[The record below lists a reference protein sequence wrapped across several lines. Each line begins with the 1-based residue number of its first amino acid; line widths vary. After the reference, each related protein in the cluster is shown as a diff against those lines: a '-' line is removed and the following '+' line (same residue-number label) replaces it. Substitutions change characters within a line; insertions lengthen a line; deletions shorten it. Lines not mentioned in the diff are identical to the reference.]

1 MALGFP
7 RHCLLQNQ
15 MWYKIANPLISS
27 RGSDLLQAQPN
38 HPNPSHDQHRFWIYS
53 GYVFRI
59 PLILLKT
66 YSKLLK
72 YLVGISTRQEKS
84 PSLFYFWTPGN
95 SSNSFRAAAVLVA
108 HSMTSN
114 SNQQKPACRRE
125 VKMLCYDSA
134 KLVPSRE
141 LTNTTYGKGHSSS
154 QPTWEGKC
162 QFPGVQVFLSEKS
175 VLIFCIVQCP
185 KNQKHKALRQQILLR
200 DTILESIPGGMEGH
214 GSIFDNI
221 NSRQEGRIQIILYP
235 TYAPMQTALTQL
247 TTNLRT
253 IQFMYP

>member
-15 MWYKIANPLISS
+15 MWYKIASPLISS

-72 YLVGISTRQEKS
+72 YLVGLSTRQEKS
-84 PSLFYFWTPGN
+84 PRAFFIFGTPGN

-114 SNQQKPACRRE
+114 
-125 VKMLCYDSA
+125 
-134 KLVPSRE
+134 
-141 LTNTTYGKGHSSS
+141 
-154 QPTWEGKC
+154 
-162 QFPGVQVFLSEKS
+162 
-175 VLIFCIVQCP
+175 
-185 KNQKHKALRQQILLR
+185 
-200 DTILESIPGGMEGH
+200 
-214 GSIFDNI
+214 
-221 NSRQEGRIQIILYP
+221 
-235 TYAPMQTALTQL
+235 
-247 TTNLRT
+247 
-253 IQFMYP
+253 